1 MIVPETTSASCT
13 AVNTRLAWHLKYNA
27 LQLATWQHT
36 SPGGAPSMNEDAIS
50 TVELI
55 SIQKDVTIV
64 AGYKRKRIYRKENWD
79 KKRGTQREPQPENV
93 D

>member
-1 MIVPETTSASCT
+1 
-13 AVNTRLAWHLKYNA
+13 
-27 LQLATWQHT
+27 
-36 SPGGAPSMNEDAIS
+36 MNEDAIS